1 MTTPQ
6 RPPSAYVHG
15 LNGPVVVIPARVCA
29 WLERYARLNEVRIQ
43 ERGSDPEV
51 DAVLVAV
58 RLAALTWRTTATGTP
73 VAAKPE
79 VDPDL
84 KQWMSTGQAADKLG
98 ITDRA
103 VRLAIQEQR
112 LHANNING
120 RWRITQ
126 EDLQHFT
133 AAKNAA
139 TAA

>member
-6 RPPSAYVHG
+6 RPPTAYVHG
-15 LNGPVVVIPARVCA
+15 VDAPVVVIPARVCA
-29 WLERYARLNEVRIQ
+29 WLERYASLNEVRIR
-43 ERGSDPEV
+43 ERGADPEV

-73 VAAKPE
+73 VAAKAE
-79 VDPDL
+79 ADPDL
-84 KQWMSTGQAADKLG
+84 EQWMSTGQAAERLG

-112 LHANNING
+112 LNATNVAG
-120 RWRITQ
+120 RWRITK

-133 AAKNAA
+133 AAKAA

>member
-1 MTTPQ
+1 MTTPK
-6 RPPSAYVHG
+6 RPPTAYVHG
-15 LNGPVVVIPARVCA
+15 VDAPVVIIPARVCA
-29 WLERYARLNEVRIQ
+29 WLERYASLNEVRIR
-43 ERGSDPEV
+43 ERGADPEV

-73 VAAKPE
+73 IAAKPE
-79 VDPDL
+79 VAPDL
-84 KQWMSTGQAADKLG
+84 NQWMSTGQVADRLG

-112 LHANNING
+112 LHATNVAG
-120 RWRITQ
+120 RWRVAI
-126 EDLQHFT
+126 EDLEHFS

>member
-6 RPPSAYVHG
+6 RPPTAYVHG
-15 LNGPVVVIPARVCA
+15 VDAPVVVVPARVCA
-29 WLERYARLNEVRIQ
+29 WLERYASLNEVRIQ
-43 ERGSDPEV
+43 ERGADPEV

-58 RLAALTWRTTATGTP
+58 RLAALTWRTTATGTA

-79 VDPDL
+79 APTDL
-84 KQWMSTGQAADKLG
+84 NQWMSTGQAAERLG

-103 VRLAIQEQR
+103 VRLAIKENR
-112 LHANNING
+112 LKATNLDG
-120 RWRITQ
+120 RWRITA

-133 AAKNAA
+133 AAKAA

>member
-1 MTTPQ
+1 MTTT
-6 RPPSAYVHG
+6 RPATAYVHG
-15 LNGPVVVIPARVCA
+15 VNGPVVVIPARVCA
-29 WLERYARLNEVRIQ
+29 WLERHAKLNEVRIQ
-43 ERGSDPEV
+43 ERGADPEV
-51 DAVLVAV
+51 DAVLVAL

-79 VDPDL
+79 VAPDL
-84 KQWMSTGQAADKLG
+84 NQWLSTGQAADRLG

-112 LHANNING
+112 LHATNVAG
-120 RWRITQ
+120 RWRITR
-126 EDLQHFT
+126 EDLEHFS

>member
-1 MTTPQ
+1 MTPQ
-6 RPPSAYVHG
+6 RPPTAYVHG
-15 LNGPVVVIPARVCA
+15 VDAPVVVIPARVCA
-29 WLERYARLNEVRIQ
+29 WLERHASLNEVRIR
-43 ERGSDPEV
+43 ERGADPEV

-79 VDPDL
+79 APTDL
-84 KQWMSTGQAADKLG
+84 NQWFSTGQAADRLG

-112 LHANNING
+112 LHATNVAG
-120 RWRITQ
+120 RWRISK
-126 EDLQHFT
+126 EDLQHFS